1 MSGYLII
8 GLSLILF
15 VQAHNVYPQLL
26 LGRLLFSLGAS
37 AASTMVTTIL
47 PSMTLRAQPEY
58 AEPNES
64 TVNGQTPHSYDTESS
79 VRNRSS
85 TTSSDLTI
93 TPARMGSASASP
105 LLTPSKQTDANY
117 SPDSSR
123 VAGLVG
129 VCAGC
134 GALLALGLFL
144 PLPARLERAGAS
156 PEEAW
161 KHSYYIVAAVAI
173 VIAIVCFFGFRSLQG
188 EEGKSP
194 LVLFGRRRSSTG
206 QGSLEPSIRPA
217 WSRFSTAFV
226 LAFRNGEIGLGYA
239 GGFVARASSVGLSLF
254 IPLLVN
260 AHFQSSGLC
269 LEDASEIPGGLP
281 DLKRKCPK
289 AYILAAQLSG
299 VASLV
304 GLVVAHPFGYFSSK
318 SKKFH
323 LPLAFAAVVGILGY
337 VLFPLTFAPEQ
348 SGAKASVAD
357 YVAVSLL
364 GMSQI
369 GAVVSSLAVL
379 SSAVLKEYQQGRSIM
394 PDSSAPSLEQSD
406 NQPYVSATETSALLT
421 KTSSDPP
428 DSQNLVHLKGAIAG
442 MYSLFGG
449 AGILLLTKL
458 GGFLFD
464 RLSFGAPFFIMAI
477 FNAILLLLCVSR
489 IGVVYFVARK
499 KS

>member
-1 MSGYLII
+1 
-8 GLSLILF
+8 
-15 VQAHNVYPQLL
+15 
-26 LGRLLFSLGAS
+26 
-37 AASTMVTTIL
+37 MVTTIL
-47 PSMTLRAQPEY
+47 PSMTLQMQHSLSDSDDTAI
-58 AEPNES
+58 
-64 TVNGQTPHSYDTESS
+64 NGRFPHSYDTESS
-79 VRNRSS
+79 TRNRSS

-93 TPARMGSASASP
+93 TPARIGSSSASP
-105 LLTPSKQTDANY
+105 VLTPSKEPNAKH

-134 GALLALGLFL
+134 GALLALGAFL

-161 KHSYYIVAAVAI
+161 KHSYYIVAAVAV
-173 VIAIVCFFGFRSLQG
+173 VIAIVCLFGFRNLQG
-188 EEGKSP
+188 EETKSP
-194 LVLFGRRRSSTG
+194 LVLFRGGRSSAE
-206 QGSLEPSIRPA
+206 QGGFEHNIRPA
-217 WSRFSTAFV
+217 WSRFSTAFA
-226 LAFRNGEIGLGYA
+226 LAFRNGDIGVGYV

-269 LEDASEIPGGLP
+269 VEDALETPGGLP

-304 GLVVAHPFGYFSSK
+304 GLIVAHPFGYFSSK
-318 SKKFH
+318 SKRFH
-323 LPLAFAAVVGILGY
+323 LPLVFSAVVGIIGY
-337 VLFPLTFAPEQ
+337 VMFPLTFAPEQ
-348 SGAKASVAD
+348 TGGKGSAVD

-379 SSAVLKEYQQGRSIM
+379 SSAVLKEYQQGRTI
-394 PDSSAPSLEQSD
+394 PSASSLEQNNS
-406 NQPYVSATETSALLT
+406 QPYASATEASALLT
-421 KTSSDPP
+421 KTSSTPS

-458 GGFLFD
+458 GGLLFD
-464 RLSFGAPFFIMAI
+464 RLSFGAPFFVMAI
-477 FNAILLLLCVSR
+477 FNAILFLLCMSR
-489 IGVVYFVARK
+489 IGVVYFTARK